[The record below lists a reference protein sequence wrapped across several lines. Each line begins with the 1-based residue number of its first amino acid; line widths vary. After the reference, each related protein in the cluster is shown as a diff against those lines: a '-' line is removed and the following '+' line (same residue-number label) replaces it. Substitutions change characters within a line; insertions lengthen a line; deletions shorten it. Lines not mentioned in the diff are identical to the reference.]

1 MYVLLYEPH
10 NVHHV
15 LWSFFH
21 FIYVLP
27 CNVNVVG
34 QFQTSYESMCS
45 LINNILHNLTW
56 DQWDAT
62 QSNEIKL
69 LISYVSYWH
78 ALKTFEV
85 ELFKWEMEVG
95 VMRIEFLHNIIL
107 QWGKK
112 TIDWLRKHLEIGT
125 QSSTC
130 FHPINTF
137 WKRC

>member
-10 NVHHV
+10 NVYHV

-21 FIYVLP
+21 FICVLP

-34 QFQTSYESMCS
+34 QFQTSYESICS
-45 LINNILHNLTW
+45 LINNVLHNLIW

-62 QSNEIKL
+62 QFDEIKL
-69 LISYVSYWH
+69 LIFYVSYWH

-85 ELFKWEMEVG
+85 QLFKWEMEVG
-95 VMRIEFLHNIIL
+95 VMCTKVLHNIVL
-107 QWGKK
+107 QWEKK
-112 TIDWLRKHLEIGT
+112 TINELRKHLGIGT
-125 QSSTC
+125 QFGTC
-130 FHPINTF
+130 FHLINTF